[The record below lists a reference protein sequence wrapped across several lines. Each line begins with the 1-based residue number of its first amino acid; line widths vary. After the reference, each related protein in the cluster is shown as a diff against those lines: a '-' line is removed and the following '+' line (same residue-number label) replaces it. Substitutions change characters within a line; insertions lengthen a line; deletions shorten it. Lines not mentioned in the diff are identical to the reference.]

1 MDKGP
6 HGTIEKYL
14 ARKNIDSMI
23 KGLTGAGEPERVDV
37 VCASANLFE
46 VLGVQPRL
54 GGGFMEEED
63 QPSRNQVVVITES
76 LWRRHFNADPA
87 LVGKTITLDGAAH
100 VVAGILPPDFRFP
113 SGDHLGH
120 LFALGPRTEIFKPLG
135 LNLKDVSNLGE
146 FNYTVIARVKAGV
159 SQGQALAN

>member
-63 QPSRNQVVVITES
+63 QPSRN
-76 LWRRHFNADPA
+76 
-87 LVGKTITLDGAAH
+87 
-100 VVAGILPPDFRFP
+100 
-113 SGDHLGH
+113 
-120 LFALGPRTEIFKPLG
+120 
-135 LNLKDVSNLGE
+135 
-146 FNYTVIARVKAGV
+146 
-159 SQGQALAN
+159 